1 MARNFE
7 ELRQEMSPERRA
19 RSRRRAEKML
29 AELRLR
35 EVRTAFD
42 VTQEELAARLGV
54 DQANISRLERRRDM
68 RLSTLAGYVQALGG
82 QLEIRAVFPEGS
94 VLIDASNGRLNP

>member
-7 ELRQEMSPERRA
+7 ELRQAMSPERRA
-19 RSRRRAEKML
+19 RIRHRTSELL

-94 VLIDASNGRLNP
+94 VLIEAPNGD